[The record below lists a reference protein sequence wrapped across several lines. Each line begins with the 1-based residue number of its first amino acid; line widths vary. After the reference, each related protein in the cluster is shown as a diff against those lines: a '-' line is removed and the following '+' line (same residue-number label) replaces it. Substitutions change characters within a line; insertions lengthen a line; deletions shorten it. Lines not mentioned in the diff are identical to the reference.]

1 MFLFLPM
8 PLEKG
13 ENTNAKYQR
22 ANAWSNLVIGAAI
35 EVHTLKGPGLI
46 ERIYERSLVRDFD
59 LRRIPALRQ
68 LDVKVEYKG

>member
-1 MFLFLPM
+1 M
-8 PLEKG
+8 PLEN
-13 ENTNAKYQR
+13 ENTNTKYQR
-22 ANAWSNLVIGAAI
+22 ANAWSKLAIGAAI

-46 ERIYERSLVRDFD
+46 ERIYERSLVREFD